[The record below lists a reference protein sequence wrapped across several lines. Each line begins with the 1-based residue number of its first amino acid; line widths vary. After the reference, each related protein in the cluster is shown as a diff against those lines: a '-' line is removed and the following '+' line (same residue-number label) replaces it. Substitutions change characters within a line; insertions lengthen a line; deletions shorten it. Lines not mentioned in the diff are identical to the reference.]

1 MSEQVAAVAGGI
13 IGGVLLLF
21 LIGFGVYVLLKKK
34 CIGPSY
40 EELLNASTPTQT
52 EITVVEQRLSPS
64 LGYAKDPG
72 AKSVPFIVPPK
83 FHGRDWVCIQNG
95 ERIQEDSEPYTAP
108 DFLPRSSFCSMG
120 AAYVLGSINPA
131 LYKYRDDNEETDFPE
146 GNIGRIWFAVEYEHE
161 TERLV
166 VSLIKVRNLHFNSDS
181 CNPFVKMHLL
191 PDERR
196 SLQSKTKRKTLNPQF
211 DENFVFQVSGKTLRQ
226 RILRFSVCHVDKI
239 KKHHLLGQVLF
250 PLKNENLTD
259 DGKLVIWRDLEQES
273 SEPPSEYGDIQFS
286 LSYNDYLGRLT
297 AVVLRAKG
305 IQFQEDRG
313 VVSSAFVKVSLMNHN
328 RFIKSKK
335 TAVVLGT
342 PNPVYNETFSFK
354 LEQSELDTASLSFSV
369 LQNAE
374 GDKTVLLGRVVVGP
388 YMYTRGRELE
398 HWNEMLNKPKELVK
412 RWHALSIST

>member
-72 AKSVPFIVPPK
+72 AKSIPFIVPPK
-83 FHGRDWVCIQNG
+83 FHGRDWVGIQNG

-120 AAYVLGSINPA
+120 AAYILGSINPA
-131 LYKYRDDNEETDFPE
+131 LYKYPDDNEETDFPE

-211 DENFVFQVSGKTLRQ
+211 DENFVFQ
-226 RILRFSVCHVDKI
+226 
-239 KKHHLLGQVLF
+239 
-250 PLKNENLTD
+250 
-259 DGKLVIWRDLEQES
+259 
-273 SEPPSEYGDIQFS
+273 PPSEYGDIQFS

-305 IQFQEDRG
+305 LQFQEDHG

-354 LEQSELDTASLSFSV
+354 LEQSELDTASLSFSI

-374 GDKTVLLGRVVVGP
+374 GDKTILLGRVVVGP